1 MFEQVGCNFLVL
13 YSEHNL
19 ETISLPIC
27 DYGVPAQRPLGQAI
41 NKTIGY
47 ARLKHNTLI
56 HCSAGI
62 GRTAFFA
69 AFLGIEVLKLSSF
82 LRSPACSFLARYLS
96 LHHAI

>member
-27 DYGVPAQRPLGQAI
+27 NYGVPAQRPLEQAI

-62 GRTAFFA
+62 GRLRGGRTTENELWATF
-69 AFLGIEVLKLSSF
+69 SSRH
-82 LRSPACSFLARYLS
+82 LRRVCLARDQT
-96 LHHAI
+96 IPV